1 MEIQVQD
8 GHISRSYRM
17 NIKEAK
23 YYKHDI
29 TKEND
34 GIFVTLNGSDVSMSV
49 PMSEANTDYQEIL
62 RQVKEGTLTI
72 KDAD

>member
-1 MEIQVQD
+1 
-8 GHISRSYRM
+8 M
-17 NIKEAK
+17 NIKEVK

-34 GIFVTLNGSDVSMSV
+34 GIFVTLNDSDVIMSV
-49 PMSEANTDYQEIL
+49 PMDEDNRHYAEIL

>member
-1 MEIQVQD
+1 
-8 GHISRSYRM
+8 M

-34 GIFVTLNGSDVSMSV
+34 GIFVTLNDSDVIMSV
-49 PMSEANTDYQEIL
+49 PMDEDNRHYAEIL
-62 RQVKEGTLTI
+62 KQVKEGTLTI

>member
-1 MEIQVQD
+1 
-8 GHISRSYRM
+8 M

-34 GIFVTLNGSDVSMSV
+34 GIFVTLNDSDVSISI
-49 PMSEANTDYQEIL
+49 PLKESNADYQEIL
-62 RQVKEGTLTI
+62 KQVKEGTLTI

>member
-1 MEIQVQD
+1 
-8 GHISRSYRM
+8 M

-23 YYKHDI
+23 YHKSEI
-29 TKEND
+29 TKENVS
-34 GIFVTLNGSDVSMSV
+34 IFITLNNSNATMSV
-49 PMSEANTDYQEIL
+49 PMDEDNTDYQEIL

>member
-1 MEIQVQD
+1 
-8 GHISRSYRM
+8 M

-23 YYKHDI
+23 YYNHNI

-34 GIFVTLNGSDVSMSV
+34 GIFVTLNDSDVSMSI
-49 PMSEANTDYQEIL
+49 PLKESNAEYQEIL
-62 RQVKEGTLTI
+62 RQVKEEGLTI

>member
-1 MEIQVQD
+1 
-8 GHISRSYRM
+8 M

-34 GIFVTLNGSDVSMSV
+34 GIFVTLNDSDVIMSV
-49 PMSEANTDYQEIL
+49 PMDEDNRHYAEIL
-62 RQVKEGTLTI
+62 KQVKEGTLSI
-72 KDAD
+72 KDAE

>member
-1 MEIQVQD
+1 
-8 GHISRSYRM
+8 M

-34 GIFVTLNGSDVSMSV
+34 GIFVTLNNSDVTLSV
-49 PMSEANTDYQEIL
+49 PMSEANTDYAEIL